1 MQAAS
6 QALQPM
12 QVVVSMY
19 FETVGT
25 LRIPDRLPR
34 TEAEER
40 RISRFWLM
48 IVLPSRFLEFDQE
61 GLELGRPRV
70 RIHRGRRQQVGEWP
84 GVGRVSGVAPVD
96 GEPDL
101 PHLLSV

>member
-12 QVVVSMY
+12 HVVVSMY
-19 FETVGT
+19 LATVGT
-25 LRIPDRLPR
+25 LRIPERLPQ

-48 IVLPSRFLEFDQE
+48 SSSSRLFQPDQE
-61 GLELGRPRV
+61 GLELRRPGVRV
-70 RIHRGRRQQVGEWP
+70 HRGRRQQVGERP
-84 GVGRVSGVAPVD
+84 CVVRVAGVAPVD
-96 GEPDL
+96 REPDL
-101 PHLLSV
+101 PHLFT